1 MKYIHKRYFVYKE
14 IFTMP
19 PIKTAILNLRIDP
32 KLKEA
37 VQKAAEKEH
46 RSVANFIEQLI
57 RDYCAKNRIPV
68 PK

>member
-1 MKYIHKRYFVYKE
+1 
-14 IFTMP
+14 MP

-37 VQKAAEKEH
+37 VQKAAQKEH

-57 RDYCAKNRIPV
+57 RDYCANNRITI